1 MAVRARNLS
10 DAALGYPLR
19 AASPLAA
26 VWLFFSVSSLVHIA
40 APLKKETLAHR
51 APRPPPRV
59 CARYTICGGR
69 GGNAPHGPNE
79 AASRESAGE
88 YGLTTEH
95 SSRVV
100 VVVLV
105 VVFPTRNKNIIYVY
119 ALRLVTL
126 TAFLIKAPRLVHGFS

>member
-59 CARYTICGGR
+59 CALDIR
-69 GGNAPHGPNE
+69 
-79 AASRESAGE
+79 SAG
-88 YGLTTEH
+88 GAGGTPHMAPMKPRAARARGNTTEH
-95 SSRVV
+95 RPHSVV
-100 VVVLV
+100 V
-105 VVFPTRNKNIIYVY
+105 
-119 ALRLVTL
+119 
-126 TAFLIKAPRLVHGFS
+126 SS

>member
-88 YGLTTEH
+88 YHTEH
-95 SSRVV
+95 SVVVV